1 MTVRNLLPVILSHV
15 LAPLQDHTSS
25 HGAHYL
31 AVESGRA
38 WSVLLGYGLTVET
51 LRYSNIISKNL

>member
-1 MTVRNLLPVILSHV
+1 MTVHNLLPVILNHV

-25 HGAHYL
+25 HGAQSL

-38 WSVLLGYGLTVET
+38 WSVLLGYSLTVET
-51 LRYSNIISKNL
+51 LRCSNIISKNL